1 MPGFISNYQRMITI
15 AGYDIAAAIA
25 NELDDTDREKLLT
38 AISEQDPDIAERI
51 LERMF
56 VFDHLADIDDRSMQ
70 RLITKL
76 NLQELVTAL
85 HGTGANLQEKFFTNM
100 SKHQA
105 SELSQELKDL
115 PPQPKSRIEQARKAI
130 LTLTKQLAQQG
141 EIQLN
146 NADDYIQ

>member
-1 MPGFISNYQRMITI
+1 MSGIISNYQRMIAI

-25 NELDDTDREKLLT
+25 NELDDTDREKLLA
-38 AISEQDPDIAERI
+38 AISEQDPSIAKQI
-51 LERMF
+51 IERMF

-70 RLITKL
+70 HLITKL
-76 NLQELVTAL
+76 NLRELVTAL
-85 HGTGANLQEKFFTNM
+85 RGTGSNLQEKFFTNM
-100 SKHQA
+100 SKRQA
-105 SELSQELKDL
+105 NELSQELKDL

-141 EIQLN
+141 EVQLN

>member
-1 MPGFISNYQRMITI
+1 MSGIISNYQRMIAI

-25 NELDDTDREKLLT
+25 NELDDTDREKLLA
-38 AISEQDPDIAERI
+38 AISEQDPSIAKQI
-51 LERMF
+51 IERMF

-70 RLITKL
+70 HLITKL
-76 NLQELVTAL
+76 NLRELVTAL
-85 HGTGANLQEKFFTNM
+85 RGTGSNLQEKFFTNM
-100 SKHQA
+100 SKRQA
-105 SELSQELKDL
+105 NELSQELKDL